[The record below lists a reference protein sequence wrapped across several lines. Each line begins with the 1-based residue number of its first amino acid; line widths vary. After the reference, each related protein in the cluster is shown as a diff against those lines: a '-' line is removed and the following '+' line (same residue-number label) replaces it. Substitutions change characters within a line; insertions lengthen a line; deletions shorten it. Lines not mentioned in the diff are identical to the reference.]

1 MNTRPDLQF
10 EISQPELEEGLSL
23 ADLSIGDSVEVK
35 TKHRCYVIENRGNGQ
50 VLISGHPQYCPQAV
64 LVKLNGST
72 SGGFLTKVGIIRRGM
87 FLEFR
92 HPVHGII
99 RTSHIQAIR
108 LSEHKS
114 NVSDRQPA
122 SRN

>member
-1 MNTRPDLQF
+1 MNTSADLQF
-10 EISQPELEEGLSL
+10 EISQPELEDDLSL

-50 VLISGHPQYCPQAV
+50 VLISGHPEYCPRPV

-72 SGGFLTKVGIIRRGM
+72 SGGLLMKVGIIRRGM
-87 FLEFR
+87 LLEFR
-92 HPVHGII
+92 HPVHGVI
-99 RTSHIQAIR
+99 RTSPIQAIR

-114 NVSDRQPA
+114 NVSSWQPA